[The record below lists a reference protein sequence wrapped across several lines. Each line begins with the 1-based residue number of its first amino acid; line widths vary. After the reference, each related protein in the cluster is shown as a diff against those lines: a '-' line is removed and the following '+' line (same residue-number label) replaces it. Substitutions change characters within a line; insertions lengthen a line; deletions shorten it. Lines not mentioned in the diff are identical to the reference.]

1 MNKEKILKI
10 FSFDDKYM
18 LELGQVIKTFK
29 SKKMFELLA
38 EKELHA
44 KEIGKILD
52 EDDNPRL
59 PNLHHHLN
67 KMVEIGILSSIVR
80 EKNGHNLQ
88 YYSSTCEM
96 ILIVPQKYFV
106 KAIKSKTLMNAFDTV
121 FKSKVNGNKK
131 VK

>member
-1 MNKEKILKI
+1 
-10 FSFDDKYM
+10 M

-52 EDDNPRL
+52 NDDNPRL

-67 KMVEIGILSSIVR
+67 KMVEIGILSSVTR
-80 EKNGHNLQ
+80 AKNGHQLQ
-88 YYSSTCEM
+88 YYRATCEM
-96 ILIVPQKYFV
+96 ILIVPQKYFD
-106 KAIKSKTLMNAFDTV
+106 KAIKSKTLRNTFEIV
-121 FKSKVNGNKK
+121 FNGNGKK
-131 VK
+131 TNPT

>member
-1 MNKEKILKI
+1 
-10 FSFDDKYM
+10 M

-67 KMVEIGILSSIVR
+67 KMVEIGILSSTTR
-80 EKNGHNLQ
+80 EKNGHQLQ
-88 YYSSTCEM
+88 YYRSTCEM
-96 ILIVPQKYFV
+96 ILIVPQKYFD
-106 KAIKSKTLMNAFDTV
+106 KAIKSKTLLNAFEIV
-121 FKSKVNGNKK
+121 FNGNGNKK
-131 VK
+131 